1 MPRNRTARTAV
12 LGVSVRRSAVGQS
25 TSRSGTALRRRLVVG
40 SLVVVALGLVT
51 ISFREAN
58 GGPLTTAQNAGAAAL
73 RPFEVA
79 ATRVA
84 RPFRDAYTWFDG
96 LLHARSDQKRLRAEN
111 DQLRQLLLQ
120 NEFAANEAKQL
131 KKLLAYREGPTF
143 PTDFNPIAAS
153 VISRPAGAFAQ
164 VIVVSAGSVDGVEVN
179 APVVTG
185 DGLIGLVTRVTSRAS
200 RVTLLTDE
208 SSAVS
213 ALDAKTD
220 AAGVVGHGAGIAST
234 LQLDRVSKDKRVRV
248 GDTVVTAGWRSTK
261 LSSLYPK
268 GIPIGIVTSVGQTDT
283 DLYKQVQVQPFAD
296 FSSLDAVIVLVRKA
310 GRAK

>member
-1 MPRNRTARTAV
+1 MV
-12 LGVSVRRSAVGQS
+12 VG
-25 TSRSGTALRRRLVVG
+25 ALVV
-40 SLVVVALGLVT
+40 LALALVT
-51 ISFREAN
+51 LSFRESS
-58 GGPLTTAQNAGAAAL
+58 GGPVTSAQNAGAEAL

-84 RPFRDAYTWFDG
+84 RPFRDAYGWSDSLFR
-96 LLHARSDQKRLRAEN
+96 ARSDAKKLRAEN
-111 DQLRQLLLQ
+111 EQLRQLVLQ
-120 NEFAANEAKQL
+120 NEFAANEVKQL
-131 KKLLAYREGPTF
+131 KALLAFREGPTF
-143 PTDFNPIAAS
+143 PNDYDPIAAS

-164 VIVVSAGSVDGVEVN
+164 AVVVSAGSADGVELN

-185 DGLIGLVTRVTSRAS
+185 AGLIGLVTRVTSHAS

-220 AAGVVGHGAGIAST
+220 AAGVVGLGPGVGAT
-234 LQLDRVSKDKRVRV
+234 LELDRVSKDQDVRV

-268 GIPIGIVTSVGQTDT
+268 GIPIGVVTSVGQSDT

-296 FSSLDAVIVLVRKA
+296 FSSIDAVIVLVRKA
-310 GRAK
+310 AGK